1 MAPASFSEKGMMR
14 RLAAMA
20 AGLAMACVAHAQYDA
35 GATVGLGQGVLL
47 NNSVI
52 GSNVMGDVIAHQD
65 RDRRASTASPAGM
78 PLAGRDLAALSY
90 RPSAAVSQAVLDRVA
105 RQFGGDH
112 ADAYRQALVRDGV
125 LEKFDALLR
134 EYGFAGR
141 NVADAFTAYLVS
153 SWEVVNDR
161 DADAYRGGIEA
172 LRTRMR
178 AAMARNPRIAA
189 LADAQ
194 KQELAET
201 FGYLAM
207 IAAGARSQLERSGD
221 RAALARLQE
230 GVNSTARKM
239 GVDLRAVAM
248 TPQGFV
254 AR

>member
-1 MAPASFSEKGMMR
+1 MKRFVAM
-14 RLAAMA
+14 LAT
-20 AGLAMACVAHAQYDA
+20 LAMACVAHAQYDA

-47 NNSVI
+47 NNAVI
-52 GSNVMGDVIAHQD
+52 GSNVMGDVIAHPDGQ
-65 RDRRASTASPAGM
+65 TASALQAPPAE
-78 PLAGRDLAALSY
+78 RELAALRY
-90 RPSAAVSQAVLDRVA
+90 RSSATVSQAVLDRVA
-105 RQFGGDH
+105 RQFGGEH
-112 ADAYRQALVRDGV
+112 AAAYRQALVRDGV

-134 EYGFAGR
+134 DYGFANR
-141 NVADAFTAYLVS
+141 NLADAFTAYLVL

-161 DADAYRGGIEA
+161 DADAYRGGIDA
-172 LRTRMR
+172 LRTHMR

-189 LADAQ
+189 LTDTQ

-207 IAAGARSQLERSGD
+207 IAAGTRNQLERSGD
-221 RAALARLQE
+221 RAALARLQD

>member
-1 MAPASFSEKGMMR
+1 MKQFMAM
-14 RLAAMA
+14 L
-20 AGLAMACVAHAQYDA
+20 AGLAMACAAHAQYDA
-35 GATVGLGQGVLL
+35 GATVGLGQGALL
-47 NNSVI
+47 NNQVI
-52 GSNVMGDVIAHQD
+52 GSNVMGDVIAHQA
-65 RDRRASTASPAGM
+65 RGAAPESQTAM
-78 PLAGRDLAALSY
+78 PVAERDLAALRY
-90 RPSAAVSQAVLDRVA
+90 RPSAAVSQSVLDRVA
-105 RQFGGDH
+105 QQFGGNH
-112 ADAYRQALVRDGV
+112 SSEYRQALVRDGV
-125 LEKFDALLR
+125 LNKFDTLLR
-134 EYGFAGR
+134 DYGFANR
-141 NVADAFTAYLVS
+141 NVADAFTAYLVL

-161 DADAYRGGIEA
+161 DADAYRGGIDA
-172 LRTRMR
+172 LRTHMR

-207 IAAGARSQLERSGD
+207 IAAGTRNQLERSGD
-221 RAALARLQE
+221 RAALARLQD

>member
-1 MAPASFSEKGMMR
+1 MKRLVAMMAS
-14 RLAAMA
+14 LALACA
-20 AGLAMACVAHAQYDA
+20 AQAQYDA
-35 GATVGLGQGVLL
+35 GATMGLGQGALL
-47 NNSVI
+47 NNAVI
-52 GSNVMGDVIAHQD
+52 GSNVMGDVIAHQQD
-65 RDRRASTASPAGM
+65 HEPSARAADAPS
-78 PLAGRDLAALSY
+78 GRDLAALGY
-90 RPSAAVSQAVLDRVA
+90 RPSATVSKRVLDRVA
-105 RQFGGDH
+105 RQFGGDR
-112 ADAYRQALVRDGV
+112 ADAYRQALERDGV

-134 EYGFAGR
+134 QYGFASR
-141 NVADAFTAYLVS
+141 NVADAFTAYLVM

-161 DADAYRGGIEA
+161 DADAYRGGIDA
-172 LRTRMR
+172 LRTHMR
-178 AAMARNPRIAA
+178 SAMARNPRIAA

-207 IAAGARSQLERSGD
+207 IAAGTRSQLERSGD

-230 GVNSTARKM
+230 GVNDTARKM

>member
-1 MAPASFSEKGMMR
+1 MR
-14 RLAAMA
+14 RL
-20 AGLAMACVAHAQYDA
+20 LAMVAWLAVACVAHAQYDA

-47 NNSVI
+47 NNAVI
-52 GSNVMGDVIAHQD
+52 GANVMGDVIGHQD
-65 RDRRASTASPAGM
+65 HGAASSHPADT
-78 PLAGRDLAALSY
+78 PLAEGDLAVLRY
-90 RPSAAVSQAVLDRVA
+90 RSSAAVSQAVLDRVA
-105 RQFGGDH
+105 HQFGGDRA
-112 ADAYRQALVRDGV
+112 ADYRQALVHDGV

-134 EYGFAGR
+134 DYGFANR
-141 NVADAFTAYLVS
+141 NLADAFTAYLVL

-161 DADAYRGGIEA
+161 DADAYRGGIAA
-172 LRTRMR
+172 LRTHMR
-178 AAMARNPRIAA
+178 AALARNPRIAA

-207 IAAGARSQLERSGD
+207 IAAGTRNQLERNGD
-221 RAALARLQE
+221 RAALLRLQD
-230 GVNSTARKM
+230 GVNSSARKM

>member
-1 MAPASFSEKGMMR
+1 MK

-20 AGLAMACVAHAQYDA
+20 AWLAVACAAHAQYDA
-35 GATVGLGQGVLL
+35 GATVGLGQGALL
-47 NNSVI
+47 NNAAISA
-52 GSNVMGDVIAHQD
+52 NVMGDVIAHQD
-65 RDRRASTASPAGM
+65 HADPASRTPSGA
-78 PLAGRDLAALSY
+78 PLAARDLAVLRY
-90 RPSAAVSQAVLDRVA
+90 RPAASVNQAVLDRVA
-105 RQFGGDH
+105 RQFGGDRV
-112 ADAYRQALVRDGV
+112 AEYKQALQRDGV

-134 EYGFAGR
+134 DYGFDDR
-141 NVADAFTAYLVS
+141 NLADAFTAYLVL

-161 DADAYRGGIEA
+161 DADAYRSGIDV
-172 LRTRMR
+172 LRARMR
-178 AAMARNPRIAA
+178 AAMARNPRIAS

-207 IAAGARSQLERSGD
+207 IAAGTRNQLERTGD

-230 GVNSTARKM
+230 GVNGTARKM

-248 TPQGFV
+248 TQQGFV